1 MCAPSMEYRI
11 SHLTSSKAKFEQGM
25 QEKEISMKRYD
36 LIIVGAGPS
45 GLSAGIE
52 AAKKGLRVVIFDEN
66 EKPGGQLFKQIHK
79 FFGSKEHRAK
89 VRGFV
94 IGQQLLD
101 EAAEAGVE
109 VVLNATVIGL
119 YQDKEVVVKRGDEI
133 EHFKG
138 NAVIIATGA
147 AENMVTFPGWTLPG
161 VIGAGAAQTMMNL
174 HGVLPGKRVLMLG
187 SGNVGLV
194 VSFQLEQCGCEVVA
208 LVDAAPRVGGYG
220 VHAAKVAR
228 TGVPFYLSH
237 TIVKAEG
244 EECVTGVTIAEV
256 DSKFQFIP
264 GTEKHFDVD
273 TICLAVGLSPM
284 SQLLKMAGCKM
295 EDNPKRG
302 GQVPICDEYGRTSL
316 PGVFVAGDVSGI
328 EEASSAMIEGRMA
341 GIVAA
346 EYLGYMEKE
355 ELDTELVSLDDALD
369 GLRQGMFA
377 PKNRGKAIE
386 KTEEGIDISQ
396 NLLLHGY
403 VSDDEIERY
412 PGVTHKVGVH
422 PVMEC
427 TQNIPCNPCQDAC
440 KKGCISIGSN
450 ITSLPIVVDGS
461 ECINCGMC
469 VASCSGQAIFLVDED
484 CGDGTAT
491 VTLPYEFLP
500 LPEAGTKGKGLGRD
514 GKAICDAEVVAVK
527 SNKAFD
533 KTNLL
538 TIRVPKEYAM
548 KARFFKAV

>member
-1 MCAPSMEYRI
+1 
-11 SHLTSSKAKFEQGM
+11 
-25 QEKEISMKRYD
+25 MKRYD

-45 GLSAGIE
+45 GLSAAIE
-52 AAKKGLRVVIFDEN
+52 AAKRGLKVVVFDEN

-101 EAAEAGVE
+101 EADEAGVE

-119 YQDKEVVVKRGDEI
+119 YQDHEVVVKMGDGVN
-133 EHFKG
+133 HYKG
-138 NAVIIATGA
+138 DAVIIATGA

-174 HGVLPGKRVLMLG
+174 HGVRPGSKILMLG

-194 VSFQLEQCGCEVVA
+194 VSFQLMQCGCEVVA

-220 VHAAKVAR
+220 VHASKISR

-244 EECVTGVTIAEV
+244 EEHVTGVTIAEV
-256 DSKFQFIP
+256 DSSFKFIP
-264 GTEKHFDVD
+264 GTEKHFEVD

-284 SQLLKMAGCKM
+284 SQLLKMAGCRM

-302 GQVPICDEYGRTSL
+302 GQVPLCDEYGRTSV
-316 PGVFVAGDVSGI
+316 PGLFVAGDVSGI

-341 GIVAA
+341 GVVAA
-346 EYLGYMEKE
+346 EYLGYVDEATR
-355 ELDTELVSLDDALD
+355 DTELSTFESALE

-377 PKNRGKAIE
+377 PSNRGKMIE
-386 KTEEGIDISQ
+386 KTDEGIEISTS
-396 NLLLHGY
+396 LLKKGY
-403 VSDDEIERY
+403 VADDEIERF
-412 PGVTHKVGVH
+412 PGVTHKIGVH

-440 KKGCISIGSN
+440 KKGCISIGAN
-450 ITSLPIVVDGS
+450 ITSLPVVVDGS
-461 ECINCGMC
+461 TCINCGLC

-484 CGDGTAT
+484 VGDNMAT
-491 VTLPYEFLP
+491 VTIPYEFYP
-500 LPEAGTKGKGLGRD
+500 LPDKGTKGKGLGRD
-514 GKAICDAEVVAVK
+514 GSVICDAEVVEVK
-527 SNKAFD
+527 SSRAFD

-538 TIRVPKEYAM
+538 TMKVPKEFAM
-548 KARFFKAV
+548 KARFFKAI

>member
-1 MCAPSMEYRI
+1 
-11 SHLTSSKAKFEQGM
+11 
-25 QEKEISMKRYD
+25 MKRVD
-36 LIIVGAGPS
+36 LIVVGAGPS
-45 GLSAGIE
+45 GLSAAIE
-52 AAKKGLRVVIFDEN
+52 AAKRGLNVIAFDEN

-89 VRGFV
+89 IRGFV
-94 IGQQLLD
+94 IGQELLD
-101 EAAEAGVE
+101 EAAKAGVQ

-119 YQDKEVVVKRGDEI
+119 YQDKEVVVRIGEEI
-133 EHFKG
+133 LHYKAD
-138 NAVIIATGA
+138 AVVIATGA

-174 HGVLPGKRVLMLG
+174 HGVRPGKRVLMLG

-194 VSFQLEQCGCEVVA
+194 VSFQLMQCGCEVVA

-237 TIVKAEG
+237 TIVQAEG

-256 DSKFQFIP
+256 DEKFQFLP

-284 SQLLKMAGCKM
+284 SQLLKMAGAKM

-341 GIVAA
+341 GVVAA
-346 EYLGYMEKE
+346 EYLGYIEKDSMDE
-355 ELDTELVSLDDALD
+355 ELSVLDKALD

-386 KTEEGIDISQ
+386 KTEEGIDIST
-396 NLLLHGY
+396 NLLKKGF
-403 VSDDEIERY
+403 VSDDEIERF
-412 PGVTHKVGVH
+412 PGVTHRKGVH
-422 PVMEC
+422 PVIEC

-440 KKGCISIGSN
+440 AKGCISIGCN
-450 ITSLPIVVDGS
+450 ITSLPIAVEGS
-461 ECINCGMC
+461 QCVNCGMC

-500 LPEAGTKGKGLGRD
+500 LPNEGTKGIALGRS
-514 GKAICDAEVVAVK
+514 GQKVCEAEVVSVK
-527 SNKAFD
+527 TAKAFD
-533 KTNLL
+533 KTHLL
-538 TIRVPKEYAM
+538 TMRVPKEYAM
-548 KARFFKAV
+548 KARFFKAEQAGGAR

>member
-1 MCAPSMEYRI
+1 
-11 SHLTSSKAKFEQGM
+11 
-25 QEKEISMKRYD
+25 MKRYD
-36 LIIVGAGPS
+36 LIVVGAGPS
-45 GLSAGIE
+45 GLSAAIE
-52 AAKKGLRVVIFDEN
+52 AAKKGLEVVVFDEN

-101 EAAEAGVE
+101 EAAEAGVS

-119 YQDKEVVVKRGDEI
+119 YQDKEVVVKMGEEI
-133 EHFKG
+133 NHYK
-138 NAVIIATGA
+138 ADAIVIATGA

-174 HGVLPGKRVLMLG
+174 HGVKPGEKILMLG

-194 VSFQLEQCGCEVVA
+194 VSYQLLQCGCEVVA

-237 TIVKAEG
+237 TIVEAEG
-244 EECVTGVTIAEV
+244 EEKVTGVTIAEV
-256 DSKFQFIP
+256 DDKFQFIP

-284 SQLLKMAGCKM
+284 SQLLKMAGAQM
-295 EDNPKRG
+295 EDNPRRG
-302 GQVPICDEYGRTSL
+302 GQVPICDEYGRTSI

-346 EYLGYMEKE
+346 EYLGFMESDDLKE
-355 ELDTELVSLDDALD
+355 GLEGLEQALD

-396 NLLLHGY
+396 NLLKKGY
-403 VSDDEIERY
+403 VADDEIERF
-412 PGVTHKVGVH
+412 PGVTHKKGVH
-422 PVMEC
+422 PVIEC

-440 KKGCISIGSN
+440 VKKCISIGHN
-450 ITSLPIVVDGS
+450 ITSLPIAVSDS
-461 ECINCGMC
+461 TCINCGMC

-500 LPEAGTKGKGLGRD
+500 LPEAGTKGIALGRN
-514 GKAICDAEVVAVK
+514 GKEVCKAEVVSVK

-538 TIRVPKEYAM
+538 TMRVPKEYAM
-548 KARFFKAV
+548 TARFFKTEA

>member
-1 MCAPSMEYRI
+1 
-11 SHLTSSKAKFEQGM
+11 
-25 QEKEISMKRYD
+25 MKRFD

-45 GLSAGIE
+45 GLSAAIE
-52 AAKKGLRVVIFDEN
+52 AAKRGIEVVVFDEN

-101 EAAEAGVE
+101 EADKSGVRVE
-109 VVLNATVIGL
+109 LNSTVIGL
-119 YQDKEVVVKRGDEI
+119 YQDKEVVVKKDDKI
-133 EHFKG
+133 THYK
-138 NAVIIATGA
+138 ADSIIIATGA
-147 AENMVTFPGWTLPG
+147 AENMVTFEGWTLPG
-161 VIGAGAAQTMMNL
+161 VIGAGAAQTMMNI
-174 HGVLPGKRVLMLG
+174 HGVKPGNNVLMLG

-194 VSFQLEQCGCEVVA
+194 VSFQLMQCGCNVVA
-208 LVDAAPRVGGYG
+208 LVDAAERVGGYG
-220 VHAAKVAR
+220 VHASKIAR

-244 EECVTGVTIAEV
+244 DECVTGVTIAEI
-256 DSKFQFIP
+256 DSSFNFIK

-295 EDNPKRG
+295 EDNPRRG
-302 GQVPICDEYGRTSL
+302 GQVPVCDEHGRTSI
-316 PGVFVAGDVSGI
+316 PGIFVAGDVAGI

-341 GIVAA
+341 GLLAA
-346 EYLGYMEKE
+346 EFLGYVESDGLNE
-355 ELDTELVSLDDALD
+355 ELETLDLALD

-377 PKNRGKAIE
+377 PSNRGKLI
-386 KTEEGIDISQ
+386 KTTEEGIEVSES
-396 NLLLHGY
+396 LLKKGY
-403 VSDDEIERY
+403 VSDDEIERF
-412 PGVTHKVGVH
+412 PGVTHKKGVH
-422 PVMEC
+422 PVIEC

-440 KKGCISIGSN
+440 VKKCISIGDN
-450 ITSLPIVVDGS
+450 ITSLPIVTAEGY
-461 ECINCGMC
+461 CINCGMC

-500 LPEAGTKGKGLGRD
+500 LPCEGSKGIALGRD
-514 GKAICDAEVVAVK
+514 GSKVCEATVVSVK
-527 SNKAFD
+527 SAKAFD
-533 KTNLL
+533 KTHLL
-538 TIRVPKEYAM
+538 TMRVPKEFAM
-548 KARFFKAV
+548 KARFFKAI

>member
-1 MCAPSMEYRI
+1 
-11 SHLTSSKAKFEQGM
+11 
-25 QEKEISMKRYD
+25 MKRYD

-45 GLSAGIE
+45 GLSAAIE
-52 AAKKGLRVVIFDEN
+52 AAKRGLKVVVFDEN

-79 FFGSKEHRAK
+79 FFGSKEHKAK
-89 VRGFV
+89 IRGFV
-94 IGQQLLD
+94 IGEQLLKEAD
-101 EAAEAGVE
+101 ELGVE

-119 YQDKEVVVKRGDEI
+119 YQDKEIKVKIGENVYQYKGDS
-133 EHFKG
+133 
-138 NAVIIATGA
+138 VIIATGA

-174 HGVLPGKRVLMLG
+174 HGVKPGKKVLMLG

-194 VSFQLEQCGCEVVA
+194 VSFQLMQCGCDVVA

-220 VHAAKVAR
+220 VHASKVAR

-244 EECVTGVTIAEV
+244 EEYVTGVTIAEV
-256 DSKFQFIP
+256 DSQFQFIP

-284 SQLLKMAGCKM
+284 SQLLKMAGCQM

-302 GQVPICDEYGRTSL
+302 GQVPICDEYGKTSV
-316 PGVFVAGDVSGI
+316 PGIFVAGDVSGI

-341 GIVAA
+341 GIAAA
-346 EYLGYMEKE
+346 EYLGYIEKE
-355 ELDTELVSLDDALD
+355 ELDTELEALDKALD

-377 PKNRGKAIE
+377 PKNRGKMITE
-386 KTEEGIDISQ
+386 TEEGIPISE
-396 NLLLHGY
+396 NLLKHGF
-403 VSDDEIERY
+403 VADDEIERY

-440 KKGCISIGSN
+440 PKGCISIGAN
-450 ITSLPIVVDGS
+450 ITSLPVVVEDS
-461 ECINCGMC
+461 QCVDCGMC
-469 VASCSGQAIFLVDED
+469 VASCSGQAIFLVDETYEE
-484 CGDGTAT
+484 GFASITI
-491 VTLPYEFLP
+491 PYEFLP
-500 LPEAGTKGKGLGRD
+500 LPGEGTKGFALGRD
-514 GKAICDAEVVAVK
+514 GQKVCDAEVIRVRNV
-527 SNKAFD
+527 KAFD

-538 TIRVPKEYAM
+538 TIKVPAEYAM
-548 KARFFKAV
+548 KARFFKAE

>member
-52 AAKKGLRVVIFDEN
+52 AAKRGLRVVIFDEN

-302 GQVPICDEYGRTSL
+302 GQVPICDEYGRTSM

-377 PKNRGKAIE
+377 PMNRGKAIE

>member
-11 SHLTSSKAKFEQGM
+11 SHLMSSKAKFEQGM

-52 AAKKGLRVVIFDEN
+52 AAKRGLRVVIFDEN

-346 EYLGYMEKE
+346 EYLGYMEKK

-412 PGVTHKVGVH
+412 PGVTHKAGVH

-514 GKAICDAEVVAVK
+514 GRAICDAEVVAVK

>member
-1 MCAPSMEYRI
+1 
-11 SHLTSSKAKFEQGM
+11 
-25 QEKEISMKRYD
+25 MKRFD
-36 LIIVGAGPS
+36 LVVVGAGPA
-45 GLSAGIE
+45 GLSAAIE
-52 AAKKGLRVVIFDEN
+52 AARRGLEVVVFDEN

-94 IGQQLLD
+94 IGRQLLD
-101 EAAEAGVE
+101 EADEAGVK
-109 VVLNATVIGL
+109 VLLNATVIGL
-119 YQDKEVVVKRGDEI
+119 YQDREIVVRMGEGICHYKADAI
-133 EHFKG
+133 
-138 NAVIIATGA
+138 IIATGA

-174 HGVLPGKRVLMLG
+174 HGILPGRRVLMLG

-194 VSFQLEQCGCEVVA
+194 VSFQLLQCGCEIAA

-244 EECVTGVTIAEV
+244 TDCVTGVTIAEV
-256 DSKFQFIP
+256 DSSFHFIP

-284 SQLLKMAGCKM
+284 SQLLKMVGCEM

-302 GQVPICDEYGRTSL
+302 GQVPVCDAYGRTSIA
-316 PGVFVAGDVSGI
+316 GIFVAGDVSGI

-341 GIVAA
+341 GVVAA
-346 EYLGYMEKE
+346 EYLGYMDSQEQDR
-355 ELDTELVSLDDALD
+355 ELAALDGALD

-377 PKNRGKAIE
+377 PGNRGAKIE
-386 KTEEGIDISQ
+386 KTEEGIPVSAS
-396 NLLLHGY
+396 LLRRGY
-403 VSDDEIERY
+403 VAEDEIERF
-412 PGVTHKVGVH
+412 PGVTHRVGVH
-422 PVMEC
+422 PVIEC

-440 KKGCISIGSN
+440 PKGCISIGAN
-450 ITSLPIVVDGS
+450 ITSLPIAVEHAD
-461 ECINCGMC
+461 CINCGMC

-491 VTLPYEFLP
+491 VTIPYEFVP
-500 LPEAGTKGKGLGRD
+500 LPEAGTEGVALGRD
-514 GKAICDAEVVAVK
+514 GQKVCDAQVVSVK
-527 SNKAFD
+527 SIQAYD
-533 KTNLL
+533 KTSLL
-538 TIRVPKEYAM
+538 TMRVPKEFAM
-548 KARFFKAV
+548 SARFFRIV

>member
-1 MCAPSMEYRI
+1 
-11 SHLTSSKAKFEQGM
+11 
-25 QEKEISMKRYD
+25 MKRFD

-45 GLSAGIE
+45 GLSAAIE
-52 AAKKGLRVVIFDEN
+52 AAKRGLEVVVFDEN

-101 EAAEAGVE
+101 EAAKAGVK
-109 VVLNATVIGL
+109 VVLNAIVIGL
-119 YQDKEVVVKRGDEI
+119 YQDKEIVVKIGDGI
-133 EHFKG
+133 THYKG
-138 NAVIIATGA
+138 DAIIIATGA

-174 HGVLPGKRVLMLG
+174 HGVRPGQKILMLG

-194 VSFQLEQCGCEVVA
+194 VSFQLMQCGCEVVA

-220 VHAAKVAR
+220 VHASKVAR
-228 TGVPFYLSH
+228 CGVPFYLSH
-237 TIVKAEG
+237 TIVEAEG
-244 EECVTGVTIAEV
+244 EDCVKGVTIAEV
-256 DSKFQFIP
+256 DSSYQFIK

-284 SQLLKMAGCKM
+284 SQLLKMAGCEM

-302 GQVPICDEYGRTSL
+302 GQVPICDAYGRTSL

-341 GIVAA
+341 GIAAA
-346 EYLGYMEKE
+346 EYLGFMEKE
-355 ELDTELVSLDDALD
+355 ELDIELQSLDLTLD

-377 PKNRGKAIE
+377 PKNRGQQIT
-386 KTEEGIDISQ
+386 KTEEGIDISE
-396 NLLLHGY
+396 NLLKHGF
-403 VSDDEIERY
+403 VADDEIERF
-412 PGVTHKVGVH
+412 PGVRHKVGIH

-440 KKGCISIGSN
+440 PKGCISIGEN

-484 CGDGTAT
+484 CGDGSAT
-491 VTLPYEFLP
+491 VTIPYEFLP
-500 LPEAGTKGKGLGRD
+500 LPEAGTKGKGVGRD
-514 GKAICDAEVVAVK
+514 GRELCDAEVVSVK
-527 SNKAFD
+527 SAKAFD

-538 TIRVPKEYAM
+538 TMRVPKEYAM
-548 KARFFKAV
+548 KARFFRI

>member
-1 MCAPSMEYRI
+1 
-11 SHLTSSKAKFEQGM
+11 
-25 QEKEISMKRYD
+25 MKRYD

-45 GLSAGIE
+45 GLSAAIE
-52 AAKKGLRVVIFDEN
+52 AAKRGIEVIVFDEN

-89 VRGFV
+89 IRGFV
-94 IGQQLLD
+94 IGQQLLE
-101 EAAEAGVE
+101 EADKLGVT
-109 VVLNATVIGL
+109 VDLNSTVIGL
-119 YQDKEVVVKRGDEI
+119 YQDKEVVVKKDDKI
-133 EHFKG
+133 THYK
-138 NAVIIATGA
+138 ADSIIIATGA

-174 HGVLPGKRVLMLG
+174 HGVKPGSRVLMLG

-194 VSFQLEQCGCEVVA
+194 VSFQLMQCGCDVVA

-244 EECVTGVTIAEV
+244 DECVTGVTIAEV
-256 DSKFQFIP
+256 DSSFKFIP

-284 SQLLKMAGCKM
+284 SQLLKMAGCEM

-302 GQVPICDEYGRTSL
+302 GQVPICDEHGRTSL
-316 PGVFVAGDVSGI
+316 PGIFVAGDVSGI

-341 GIVAA
+341 GITAA
-346 EYLGYMEKE
+346 EYLGYTEKDEME
-355 ELDTELVSLDDALD
+355 TELASLDQALD

-377 PKNRGKAIE
+377 PSNRGKLIE
-386 KTEEGIDISQ
+386 KTEEGIEIST
-396 NLLLHGY
+396 NLLKNGY
-403 VSDDEIERY
+403 VADDEIERF
-412 PGVTHKVGVH
+412 PGVTHKKGIH
-422 PVMEC
+422 PVIEC

-440 KKGCISIGSN
+440 PKKCISIGEN
-450 ITSLPIVVDGS
+450 ITSLPIVLEDS
-461 ECINCGMC
+461 DCINCGMC

-484 CGDGTAT
+484 CGDGSAT

-500 LPEAGTKGKGLGRD
+500 LPEEGTKGIALGRN
-514 GKAICDAEVVAVK
+514 GKKVCEATVVSVK
-527 SNKAFD
+527 TAKAFD
-533 KTNLL
+533 KTHLL
-538 TIRVPKEYAM
+538 TMRVPKEYAM
-548 KARFFKAV
+548 TARFFKVEG

>member
-1 MCAPSMEYRI
+1 
-11 SHLTSSKAKFEQGM
+11 
-25 QEKEISMKRYD
+25 MKRYD

-52 AAKKGLRVVIFDEN
+52 AAKRGLRVVIFDEN

-450 ITSLPIVVDGS
+450 ITSLPIVVDSS

>member
-52 AAKKGLRVVIFDEN
+52 AAKRGLRVVIFDEN

-491 VTLPYEFLP
+491 ITLPYEFLP